1 MSVVLQRFR
10 DNESGQLSVI
20 FSLTALSLVTMIGV
34 SLDYART
41 ERERVLVT
49 GAADAAT
56 LSAVKLATEKPT
68 LVAGTNSVIVDVEKT
83 KAAAKTEAD
92 KVFEN
97 HMKVNGTKSAVTPAT
112 SIGYDST
119 TGMWSA
125 TIDYNAKIKGSFSGL
140 IGLTELQYKGKS
152 QAQASK
158 GNQAYMDIYM
168 MLDVSSSMGI
178 GATDADTAAMV
189 SLIGCAFGC
198 HTPYYKA
205 TYYDKPRSKGIKMRI
220 DVLREASQ
228 KLVDTAVTTAAG
240 SGRIRIGA
248 YTYNDKV
255 TTLNTITSDLTTI
268 KTKLGTVD
276 LPTYED
282 GTNTSKAVTQMNSTI
297 MTSGDGSASTKA
309 KSFLFLITDG
319 VEDTIYVGGAKPAAP
334 GPYGMWGSTS
344 AIDPA
349 LCNTLKSRGVTV
361 AVLYTKYIKFTGWQ
375 YDGLIKPFDT
385 YIPNNLKTCAT
396 SGFYFE
402 ASSATEINNAMLAM
416 FQSAVKATTPTLTN

>member
-1 MSVVLQRFR
+1 MSVVFKRFR

-68 LVAGTNSVIVDVEKT
+68 LVSGTNSVVVDVEKT
-83 KAAAKTEAD
+83 KAAAKAEASS
-92 KVFEN
+92 VFTS
-97 HMKVNGTKSAVTPAT
+97 HMKVNGTKSSVTPTTTVDYNA
-112 SIGYDST
+112 T

-125 TIDYNAKIKGSFSGL
+125 NLEYNAKVAGSFSGL

-152 QAQASK
+152 QAQAAK

-168 MLDVSSSMGI
+168 MLDISSSMGI

-189 SLIGCAFGC
+189 KLIGCAFGC
-198 HTPYYKA
+198 HVSSYKS
-205 TYYDKPRSKGIKMRI
+205 TYYDLPRSKGIKMRI
-220 DVLREASQ
+220 DVLRDASQ
-228 KLVDTAVTTAAG
+228 KLVDTAVTTDAG
-240 SGRIRIGA
+240 NGRIRIGA
-248 YTYNDKV
+248 YQFNDKV
-255 TTLNTITSDLTTI
+255 TTLQSITSSLTNV

-282 GTNTSKAVTQMNSTI
+282 GTDTAKAVGVMNTTI
-297 MTSGDGSASTKA
+297 MASGDGSTSAKA

-319 VEDTIYVGGAKPAAP
+319 VEDTIYVGGQRPKAPA
-334 GPYGMWGSTS
+334 PYGAWGSTS

-361 AVLYTKYIKFTGWQ
+361 AVLYTKYIKFSGWQ
-375 YDGLIKPFDT
+375 YDSLIKPFDS
-385 YIPNNLKTCAT
+385 YIPNNLKSCAT

-416 FQSAVKATTPTLTN
+416 FQSAVKATTPQLTN